1 MSISSSSTSPSSPL
15 ACWRKFPAWSLHT
28 FAALKYEFSYREIL
42 FWKKQRDICGKRH
55 LGNDMNVIP
64 NIIVQ
69 YIIAIQKIFFT
80 LMVSVFW
87 MTRHR
92 LTQRHLRTV
101 KVKTILL
108 GGVKVEIFY
117 IGKVKVDT
125 DHPRILSYE
134 SESRN
139 FLPQNRK
146 VKVCHW
152 GKVKVKCCY
161 MRKLKVTKVP
171 FSDEN

>member
-1 MSISSSSTSPSSPL
+1 
-15 ACWRKFPAWSLHT
+15 
-28 FAALKYEFSYREIL
+28 
-42 FWKKQRDICGKRH
+42 
-55 LGNDMNVIP
+55 MNVIP

-69 YIIAIQKIFFT
+69 YINAIQKNIFHPHGIRI
-80 LMVSVFW
+80 LNDSAQAD
-87 MTRHR
+87 RASP
-92 LTQRHLRTV
+92 TV

-108 GGVKVEIFY
+108 GGVKVEIFH

-161 MRKLKVTKVP
+161 MRKLKVTKVQ

>member
-1 MSISSSSTSPSSPL
+1 
-15 ACWRKFPAWSLHT
+15 
-28 FAALKYEFSYREIL
+28 
-42 FWKKQRDICGKRH
+42 
-55 LGNDMNVIP
+55 MNVIP

-69 YIIAIQKIFFT
+69 YVIAIQKNIIYPHGIRILNDSAQADT
-80 LMVSVFW
+80 ASP
-87 MTRHR
+87 
-92 LTQRHLRTV
+92 TV

-108 GGVKVEIFY
+108 GGVKVEIFN

-171 FSDEN
+171 FFDEN

>member
-1 MSISSSSTSPSSPL
+1 MSLSYNIPLQYKKNIFYPHGIRIQNDSAQADTASP
-15 ACWRKFPAWSLHT
+15 T
-28 FAALKYEFSYREIL
+28 F
-42 FWKKQRDICGKRH
+42 
-55 LGNDMNVIP
+55 
-64 NIIVQ
+64 
-69 YIIAIQKIFFT
+69 
-80 LMVSVFW
+80 
-87 MTRHR
+87 
-92 LTQRHLRTV
+92 

-108 GGVKVEIFY
+108 
-117 IGKVKVDT
+117 GKVKVDT
-125 DHPRILSYE
+125 DHPMILSYE

-171 FSDEN
+171 FFDEN

>member
-1 MSISSSSTSPSSPL
+1 MQYKKNIFYPHGIRIQNDSAQADTASP
-15 ACWRKFPAWSLHT
+15 T
-28 FAALKYEFSYREIL
+28 F
-42 FWKKQRDICGKRH
+42 
-55 LGNDMNVIP
+55 
-64 NIIVQ
+64 
-69 YIIAIQKIFFT
+69 
-80 LMVSVFW
+80 
-87 MTRHR
+87 
-92 LTQRHLRTV
+92 

-125 DHPRILSYE
+125 DHPMILSYE

-171 FSDEN
+171 FSSLSLNDNKCYHFHHLALKETHHLTSALF